1 MLTGWENTREFDHFL
16 CWFFF
21 ERVWLLKCSLELD
34 TFLEIFLIY
43 HSYNMLFLTAYNKLA
58 LLTLNLSYGV
68 ICDHLFISE

>member
-1 MLTGWENTREFDHFL
+1 MNLITFCVGF
-16 CWFFF
+16 
-21 ERVWLLKCSLELD
+21 SLSVFELD

-68 ICDHLFISE
+68 ICDHFSFIY